1 MKKPRKKPLKTQ
13 INKGTWTDER
23 LTQIKRYLRDPG
35 GGDPDNV
42 KRQLDYYKEY
52 KFSINNGRVYVKFP
66 DGTKKE
72 LLSDSQAI
80 AKVK

>member
-1 MKKPRKKPLKTQ
+1 MVE
-13 INKGTWTDER
+13 INKGNWKDAR
-23 LTQIKRYLRDPG
+23 FAQVKRYLRDRG
-35 GGDPDNV
+35 AGDPDDV
-42 KRQLDYYKEY
+42 KVQIDHYEKKNY
-52 KFSINNGRVYVKFP
+52 KFSIVNGRVYVKFP